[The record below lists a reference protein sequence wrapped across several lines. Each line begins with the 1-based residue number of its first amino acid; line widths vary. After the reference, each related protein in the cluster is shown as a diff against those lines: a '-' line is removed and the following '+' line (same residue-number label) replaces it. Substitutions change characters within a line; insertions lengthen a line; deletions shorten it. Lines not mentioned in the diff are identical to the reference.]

1 MQARSVSDDA
11 TAHSHPEMTD
21 RFRPQR
27 EEGFAQAVAPA
38 LNPYAHGG
46 LCRRCF
52 REKGGLLVK
61 VGPIHPPV

>member
-27 EEGFAQAVAPA
+27 EEGVRT
-38 LNPYAHGG
+38 GG
-46 LCRRCF
+46 CSRTEPVCAW
-52 REKGGLLVK
+52 GTVSSLLP
-61 VGPIHPPV
+61 GEGRLAG